1 MSARKDHGEQG
12 HGHAHDGHEH
22 DHGHDHDHDHDHDH
36 AKGHAQEHAH
46 HGGHHHHHG
55 EATGRAFAIAIF
67 LNTGFVFIEFF
78 YGLIANSTA
87 LIADAWHNL
96 SDVLA
101 LLLAWGAGVLAK
113 RAPSGRYTYG
123 LRSTSILVALGN
135 AGFLLVTCGAIA
147 WEALH
152 RLAEPPVVAGMTVT
166 VVAGIGIV
174 INGLSA
180 LLFAK
185 GSKGDLNI
193 RAAYLH
199 MAADAAISLGVVLS
213 GVAIYFTGWNWLDPL
228 GTLVIVAIIVWGT
241 WSMLR
246 QSLSLVLSAVP
257 DHIDVAKVQSFLR
270 RQPGVTDVHDLHIWG
285 MSTTESALTVHL
297 VMPAGYPGDVFV
309 DDIMCKLRDEFS
321 VQHSTLQVEQGTTEH
336 ICTLHPG
343 ATQNQS

>member
-1 MSARKDHGEQG
+1 M
-12 HGHAHDGHEH
+12 
-22 DHGHDHDHDHDHDH
+22 
-36 AKGHAQEHAH
+36 
-46 HGGHHHHHG
+46 
-55 EATGRAFAIAIF
+55 ATGRAFAIAIF

-213 GVAIYFTGWNWLDPL
+213 GVAIFFTGWNWLDPL

-241 WSMLR
+241 WSTLR

-270 RQPGVTDVHDLHIWG
+270 GQPGVTDVHDLHIWG